1 MGGILVQPFALSV
14 KRIRSPIKRI
24 LIPTDG
30 SDASYNSIMQG
41 VRFAAMLR
49 AEVIGLHAV
58 DPKKHA
64 EAKAHTHGTPFAQ
77 IRDSHPQLAKAIEEY
92 FLPFRQLTRTTRI
105 AIQTTATIGDPVEVI
120 LQAADVL
127 AVDAIVMGTQGQS
140 PKPELFAGS
149 VARGVFSRSK
159 VPVLV
164 LPPNTQIQ
172 TEGADK
178 EVVEIAGEMTTRPRI
193 LLGIDGGAG
202 SADLASEA
210 MRFAR
215 VLQAELYF
223 MHAGEGRNS
232 ESDAILE
239 ALKAQASQYWIKVK
253 DVSISKDPVDAAI
266 EIADKEYID
275 FFIFGTRLRLK
286 KGLMAKLQERAVERG
301 SLFFGSTSDQL
312 VRRAERPVLIVHL
325 GES

>member
-1 MGGILVQPFALSV
+1 MQSLALSV

-58 DPKKHA
+58 DPKVHHEARAHA
-64 EAKAHTHGTPFAQ
+64 HGTPFAQ
-77 IRDSHPQLAKAIEEY
+77 IRDDHPQLAKEIDE
-92 FLPFRQLTRTTRI
+92 FMLPFRQLTRTTNI
-105 AIQTTATIGDPVEVI
+105 AIQSTVTIGEPIDVI
-120 LQAADVL
+120 LQAAEVL
-127 AVDAIVMGTQGQS
+127 AVDAIVMGTHGKGDQ
-140 PKPELFAGS
+140 KDVFAGS

-164 LPPNTQIQ
+164 LPAGAQIQ

-178 EVVEIAGEMTTRPRI
+178 EIVQIAGETTTRPRI
-193 LLGIDGGAG
+193 LVGVDGGPG
-202 SADLASEA
+202 SLELSAEA

-223 MHAGEGRNS
+223 MHAGAANAPEINQ
-232 ESDAILE
+232 ILE
-239 ALKAQASQYWIKVK
+239 SMKSMASQYWIKVK
-253 DVSISKDPVDAAI
+253 DVSINKDPVDAAI
-266 EIADKEYID
+266 EIADRDYID

-301 SLFFGSTSDQL
+301 GGFFGSTSDQL

-325 GES
+325 GEQ

>member
-1 MGGILVQPFALSV
+1 VEAENLQSLALSV

-30 SDASYNSIMQG
+30 SDAAYNSIMQG

-58 DPKKHA
+58 DPKVHH
-64 EAKAHTHGTPFAQ
+64 EARAHSHGTPFAQ
-77 IRDSHPQLAKAIEEY
+77 IRDSHPQLAKEIDEY
-92 FLPFRQLTRTTRI
+92 MLPFRQLTRTTNI
-105 AIQTTATIGDPVEVI
+105 AIQTTVTIGDPVDVI

-127 AVDAIVMGTQGQS
+127 AADAIVMGTHGKV
-140 PKPELFAGS
+140 PKTELFAGS

-164 LPPNTQIQ
+164 LPAGTQIQ

-178 EVVEIAGEMTTRPRI
+178 EIVQIAGETTTRPRI
-193 LLGIDGGAG
+193 LVGIDGGAG
-202 SADLASEA
+202 SLDLAAEA

-223 MHAGEGRNS
+223 MHAGAEHAP
-232 ESDAILE
+232 EIQQILDS
-239 ALKAQASQYWIKVK
+239 LKTMASQYWIKVK
-253 DVSISKDPVDAAI
+253 DVSINKDPVDAAI
-266 EIADKEYID
+266 EIADRDYID
-275 FFIFGTRLRLK
+275 FFVFGTRLRLK

-301 SLFFGSTSDQL
+301 AFFGSSSDQL

-325 GES
+325 GEQ

>member
-1 MGGILVQPFALSV
+1 MQSSSLSV

-49 AEVIGLHAV
+49 AEVVGLHAV
-58 DPKKHA
+58 DPKKHP

-77 IRDSHPQLAKAIEEY
+77 IRDSHPQLAKQIDEY
-92 FLPFRQLTRTTRI
+92 FLPFRQLQRTTSI
-105 AIQTTATIGDPVEVI
+105 AIQTTATVGDPVDVI

-127 AVDAIVMGTQGQS
+127 AVDAVVMGTHGETAKS
-140 PKPELFAGS
+140 DLFAGS

-164 LPPNTQIQ
+164 LPAGTQIQ

-178 EVVEIAGEMTTRPRI
+178 EVVEIAGEVTTRPRI
-193 LLGIDGGAG
+193 LIGVDGGPG
-202 SADLASEA
+202 SLDLAAEA

-215 VLQAELYF
+215 ALQAEVYF
-223 MHAGEGRNS
+223 MHAGAQQSPE
-232 ESDAILE
+232 AMQILE
-239 ALKAQASQYWIKVK
+239 SIKGMASQYWIKVK
-253 DVSISKDPVDAAI
+253 DVSINKDPVDAAI
-266 EIADKEYID
+266 EIADREYID
-275 FFIFGTRLRLK
+275 FFVFGTRLRLK

-301 SLFFGSTSDQL
+301 ALFFGSTSDQL

-325 GES
+325 ES

>member
-1 MGGILVQPFALSV
+1 MQPLALSV
-14 KRIRSPIKRI
+14 KRIRTPIKRI

-30 SDASYNSIMQG
+30 SDVSYNSVMQG

-58 DPKKHA
+58 DPKAHP
-64 EAKAHTHGTPFAQ
+64 EAKAHAHGTPFSQ
-77 IRDSHPQLAKAIEEY
+77 IRDSHPQLAKAIDEY

-105 AIQTTATIGDPVEVI
+105 AIQTTATVGDPVEVI

-127 AVDAIVMGTQGQS
+127 AVDAVVMGTHGS
-140 PKPELFAGS
+140 TAKPDLFAGS
-149 VARGVFSRSK
+149 VARGVFSRAK

-178 EVVEIAGEMTTRPRI
+178 DVVEIGGELTTRPRI
-193 LLGIDGGAG
+193 LVGVDGATG
-202 SADLASEA
+202 SVDLASEA

-223 MHAGEGRNS
+223 MHAGAEQS
-232 ESDAILE
+232 PEAIQIRDSLIQM
-239 ALKAQASQYWIKVK
+239 ATQYWIKVK

-266 EIADKEYID
+266 EIADREYVD
-275 FFIFGTRLRLK
+275 FFMFGTRLRHK
-286 KGLMAKLQERAVERG
+286 KGLMAKLQEKAVERG
-301 SLFFGSTSDQL
+301 ALFFGSTSDQL

-325 GES
+325 ADL

>member
-1 MGGILVQPFALSV
+1 MQSFALSV
-14 KRIRSPIKRI
+14 KKIRSPIKRI

-58 DPKKHA
+58 DPKKHP
-64 EAKAHTHGTPFAQ
+64 EAKAHAHGTPFAQ

-127 AVDAIVMGTQGQS
+127 AVDAIVMGTQGEA
-140 PKPELFAGS
+140 PKTELFAGS

-164 LPPNTQIQ
+164 LPPNSQIQ

-178 EVVEIAGEMTTRPRI
+178 EVVEIAGETTTRPRI
-193 LLGIDGGAG
+193 LLGIDGGPG

-223 MHAGEGRNS
+223 MHAGSNQNPEAGQ
-232 ESDAILE
+232 ILE
-239 ALKAQASQYWIKVK
+239 ALKSQASQYWTKVK

-266 EIADKEYID
+266 EIADREYID